1 MSASF
6 NMFTNSSFCH
16 STVRL
21 FITHTFFKTV
31 KYAEKQEWRIKMSD
45 EAVVSY
51 LKALSQHLTERS
63 KENHENEIA
72 GLTSNILT
80 EDLPNTK

>member
-1 MSASF
+1 
-6 NMFTNSSFCH
+6 
-16 STVRL
+16 
-21 FITHTFFKTV
+21 
-31 KYAEKQEWRIKMSD
+31 MSD